1 MFRKSFEKR
10 HSSELRQIS
19 GRNYVGRTRQSGGRG
34 GSNKKENTIDPAL
47 FVRKAI
53 VTTEATAFDPKHRF
67 VDFQINTKLKSNI
80 ERRGYTHPTPIQDG
94 AIPHI
99 LEKRDLIGMANTGT
113 GKTAAFLIPLIH
125 KALHSVGEKTLVIV
139 PTRELANQIDA
150 EFMDF
155 ATGTGL
161 RSAVCIGGS
170 HIYNQIKR
178 LRMNPNFV
186 MGTPGRLKDLVERKD
201 LDLSTFN
208 NVVLDEVDRMLD
220 MGFIHD
226 MKYLLALL
234 KEPRQTLF
242 FSATLPRE
250 IAELAKKFLK
260 DPITVRIESRATSE
274 NVEQNIITTKTP
286 QQKVEILHDLLMK
299 PDFNKV
305 LIFCRTKHGS
315 DRLSKAL
322 HERGFKADAI
332 HGDKSQSQRER
343 ALRFFEENRLQV
355 LVATDVAARGLD
367 IDDVTHVINYDVPQT
382 YEDYIHRIGR
392 TGRGNKPGNA
402 LTFIEE
408 KGLSSSRR

>member
-1 MFRKSFEKR
+1 MKSMFRKSFEKR
-10 HSSELRQIS
+10 HSRELKRES
-19 GRNYVGRTRQSGGRG
+19 GRNYVGRKRQSGGRG
-34 GSNKKENTIDPAL
+34 GSNRKKDAGIDPAL

-53 VTTEATAFDPKHRF
+53 VTTQAETFNPQHKFSDFRVDPK
-67 VDFQINTKLKSNI
+67 LKENI
-80 ERRGYTHPTPIQDG
+80 AKRGFANPTPIQDG

-99 LEKRDLIGMANTGT
+99 LEKRDIIGMANTGT

-125 KALHSVGEKTLVIV
+125 KAMHRATEKALIIV

-150 EFMDF
+150 EFRDF
-155 ATGTGL
+155 SAGTGL
-161 RSAVCIGGS
+161 RSSVCIGGAN
-170 HIYNQIKR
+170 IQMQIRR
-178 LRMNPNFV
+178 LRQDPHFII
-186 MGTPGRLKDLVERKD
+186 GTPGRLKDLYERNN

-226 MKYLLALL
+226 MKFLLGLL

-274 NVEQNIITTKTP
+274 NVEQNVIHVKKKE
-286 QQKVEILHDLLMK
+286 QKVDTLHDLLLK
-299 PDFNKV
+299 EDFRKV
-305 LIFCRTKHGS
+305 LIFCRTKRGA
-315 DRLSKAL
+315 DRLSRTL
-322 HERGFKADAI
+322 HESGFKADAI
-332 HGDKSQSQRER
+332 HGDKSQGQRER
-343 ALRFFEENRLQV
+343 ALRKFEEDALQV

-367 IDDVTHVINYDVPQT
+367 INDVTHVINFDVPET

-392 TGRGNKPGNA
+392 TGRGGKIGNA

-408 KGLSSSRR
+408 